1 MVRSMRSSI
10 SRTIGVVAA
19 GLLVVVTALV
29 AGPGLAGAVSPD
41 ISNFAISPP
50 TPAVV
55 VQGQSAVAV
64 PNETFTLVNDFAA
77 GNTIT
82 FTLSPNGATA
92 NCKTG
97 TTDYVAFAAT
107 PTVSA
112 AGAPPTDTL
121 PQITVSVGPN
131 TANDGACGG
140 TLNDVLTLT
149 FKNSASPSNTDTW
162 TVTISG
168 IAYNIGSTT
177 TTGAVSLADAT
188 TLVNGTSSATAA
200 SNATVDAPAKASASG
215 NSPQTD
221 VTVNTASTVSSITVT
236 ESAAGAVTGSICI
249 TPITGETTFN
259 FTGTPTTSASPTG
272 TGAGTVTSTV
282 VTGGSILVTVTA
294 STSLATTYT
303 ISGISVADGAGS
315 GPAAAVVTT
324 GGANCSADS
333 DAISTSVSVFN
344 SAPVL
349 KAAIAGPDIDAT
361 AIAELEAAYP
371 IDGGAGCVPSHT
383 VVLATDQNFPDALSA
398 SYLAGYLGTGLLLT
412 PTAQLSNE
420 TQAALQDEGI
430 TDVYVVGG
438 PLAVS
443 QNTINEITST
453 PAFTC
458 GGPGLG
464 RATGGNISVTGPIF
478 GQTQYD
484 TSEQIAATPPSSYVA
499 SIDLAGAYANQYNDT
514 TGNDSSA
521 PEAAGALKTAI
532 VASGANFP
540 DASSASV
547 MAYHNRF
554 PLVLTD
560 PTSLSTQAATTLS
573 ALGIQQVI
581 VLGGPLAVSNADV
594 SSIMGMGI
602 SVIRVA
608 GQDATDTA
616 IQLASFEL
624 NQQGTTFSG
633 LGWGAPTTWNNTVLV
648 ARGDFYSDALAGSV
662 LAAIHAAP
670 LLLTENPTSLGTY
683 LPGFLNTGGSAAGID
698 GLNAVVGSSG
708 NIQTVQPL
716 GGPLALNAS
725 TLSAFVAD
733 VAEG

>member
-1 MVRSMRSSI
+1 MVRSRHFGI
-10 SRTIGVVAA
+10 RRVIGVAAASLLAA
-19 GLLVVVTALV
+19 GTAALV
-29 AGPGLAGAVSPD
+29 GPGLAGAVNPD
-41 ISNFAISPP
+41 ISTFAISPT
-50 TPAVV
+50 TPAVIA
-55 VQGQSAVAV
+55 QGQSAVAV
-64 PNETFTLVNDFAA
+64 PSETFTLVNDFTLGA
-77 GNTIT
+77 TIT
-82 FTLSPNGATA
+82 FTLAPNGATA

-107 PTVSA
+107 PTATA
-112 AGAPPTDTL
+112 APSTDTV
-121 PQITVSVGPN
+121 PKIAVSVGPN
-131 TANDGACGG
+131 TANDGACGS

-149 FKNSASPSNTDTW
+149 FQNSASPSNADTW

-168 IAYNIGSTT
+168 IAYNVGSTT
-177 TTGAVSLADAT
+177 TTGLVSLTDST
-188 TLVNGTSSATAA
+188 TLTNGTSSATAA
-200 SNATVDAPAKASASG
+200 SNATVASPVKAGATG
-215 NSPQTD
+215 NSPQAT
-221 VTVNTASTVSSITVT
+221 VTVNTTGSASNIVVT
-236 ESAAGAVTGSICI
+236 ESSAGAVSGSICV
-249 TPITGETTFN
+249 TPITAETSFS
-259 FTGTPTTSASPTG
+259 FSGSPTTTASPTG
-272 TGAGTVTSTV
+272 TGAGTASATALS
-282 VTGGSILVTVTA
+282 GGSILVTVTA
-294 STSLATTYT
+294 STSVATTYT
-303 ISGISVADGAGS
+303 ISGISVTDGAAS

-324 GGANCSADS
+324 GGASCAADLS
-333 DAISTSVSVFN
+333 VVSTSVPVFN
-344 SAPVL
+344 SAPKL
-349 KAAIAGPDIDAT
+349 NPAIAGPDIDAT

-371 IDGGAGCVPSHT
+371 INGGAGCVPSHT

-420 TQAALQDEGI
+420 TQAALQAEGI
-430 TDVYVVGG
+430 TTVYVVGG

-443 QNTINEITST
+443 QNTINEITAT

-458 GGPGLG
+458 GGPGVG
-464 RATGGNISVTGPIF
+464 HTTGGNISVTGPIF

-484 TSEQIAATPPSSYVA
+484 TSEQIAATPPPSYVGA
-499 SIDLAGAYANQYNDT
+499 IDIAGAYANQYNDT

-521 PEAAGALKTAI
+521 PEAAGALRTAI

-547 MAYHNRF
+547 MAYHDKF

-560 PTSLSTQAATTLS
+560 PNSLSTQAASTLS

-616 IQLASFEL
+616 IQLASLEL

-633 LGWGAPTTWNNTVLV
+633 LGWGAPGTWNNTVLV

-662 LAAIHAAP
+662 LAAIHATP
-670 LLLTENPTSLGTY
+670 LLLTENPSTLGAY
-683 LPGFLNTGGSAAGID
+683 LPGFLNAGGSAGGID

-725 TLSAFVAD
+725 TLSSVVVDVAD
-733 VAEG
+733 G